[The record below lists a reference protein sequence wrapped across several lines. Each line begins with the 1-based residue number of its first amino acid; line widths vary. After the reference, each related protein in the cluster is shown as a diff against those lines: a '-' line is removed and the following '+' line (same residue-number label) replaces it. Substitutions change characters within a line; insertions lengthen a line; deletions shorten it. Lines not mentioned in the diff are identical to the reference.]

1 MKYEWMAFKTRTAE
15 SLEADVGKIL
25 DGFGSDCRMTFL
37 LTKVDPGVKTK
48 KAPFFK
54 LYL

>member
-25 DGFGSDCRMTFL
+25 DGFGSDYRMTFC
-37 LTKVDPGVKTK
+37 
-48 KAPFFK
+48 
-54 LYL
+54 